1 MIPTSALWRARCV
14 ALFRVLR
21 LARLLRSIR
30 LSRHFKQLKLL
41 IEGLFHSPQEIFWV
55 MVLFLFILTAGI
67 ICTTIVGQH
76 SYLWKTG
83 PEDTDDEDE
92 ATIQRQFGALCSSTP
107 TLFQMVALD
116 DWTKNTR
123 LAGQRMPMLDVF
135 FIFYV
140 WTADGRHDGPP
151 GPSGPEGGGGGE
163 PGGVQQHHCG
173 PTGGLPQ
180 GGRKCRRG
188 PHA

>member
-1 MIPTSALWRARCV
+1 M
-14 ALFRVLR
+14 
-21 LARLLRSIR
+21 
-30 LSRHFKQLKLL
+30 KLL
-41 IEGLFHSPQEIFWV
+41 IEGFLQSLQAVFWV
-55 MVLFLFILTAGI
+55 VVLSFMFFLIAGI

-83 PEDTDDEDE
+83 PEDIDDEDE
-92 ATIQRQFGALCSSTP
+92 ETIQRQFGALCSSTP

-116 DWTKNTR
+116 DWTKITR

-135 FIFYV
+135 FHLLRV
-140 WTADGRHDGPP
+140 DHRLCDGCPADGRHDGPP

-163 PGGVQQHHCG
+163 PGGAQQHQCG